1 MPPASRPSSIIDDP
15 IPKDSLPTPLTP
27 QARSASGEESALQP
41 STKPKRIYPIIYKE
55 LSNDPLD
62 PSSEAEL
69 DEKAFNYEPDCYGP
83 GPGAYI
89 AMEPFKHH
97 PPPYLSP
104 ILSTA
109 HPISLASPSIQQ
121 LLQTKRE
128 LQTQITNLKDVLGLQ
143 KELQDLS
150 LETQSLQRA
159 LMGDLQGP
167 IPKPLKLA
175 ARVPLRNKGMK
186 N

>member
-27 QARSASGEESALQP
+27 QARSASGEKSALQP
-41 STKPKRIYPIIYKE
+41 STKPKRIYPILYKE

-69 DEKAFNYEPDCYGP
+69 DEEAFNYEWGRYGL

-104 ILSTA
+104 IPPTT
-109 HPISLASPSIQQ
+109 HPISLTSPSA
-121 LLQTKRE
+121 
-128 LQTQITNLKDVLGLQ
+128 ITSN
-143 KELQDLS
+143 
-150 LETQSLQRA
+150 
-159 LMGDLQGP
+159 
-167 IPKPLKLA
+167 
-175 ARVPLRNKGMK
+175 
-186 N
+186 